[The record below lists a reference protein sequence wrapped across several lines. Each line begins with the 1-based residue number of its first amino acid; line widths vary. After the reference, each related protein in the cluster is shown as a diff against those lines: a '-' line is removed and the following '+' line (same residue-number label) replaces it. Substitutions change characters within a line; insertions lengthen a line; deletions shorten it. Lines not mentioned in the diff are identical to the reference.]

1 MIEIKSNMVYCVISF
16 LETDMK
22 NTIELTQTTF
32 ARLELLAK
40 GFDTPE
46 AVIIRLLDN
55 GEGRTETK
63 PTLHFQP
70 IDENEFKQKLI
81 ESKEAEVVIY
91 KSDATRE
98 VLRWR
103 ANRLS
108 ESSNLRGNLWSGLLR
123 GWKSKN
129 IKSVE
134 LSILPQGINLPDDDI
149 EQRKSLAQELELT
162 FDEVSRLN
170 YEISENTSNDGLLY
184 SYIVQFD
191 DNCDKEILARVEG
204 LDDNLWVNVSSSVF
218 N

>member
-1 MIEIKSNMVYCVISF
+1 
-16 LETDMK
+16 MK

-32 ARLELLAK
+32 SRLEQLAK

-55 GEGRTETK
+55 IDGRTETK
-63 PTLHFQP
+63 PTLHFDP
-70 IDENEFKQKLI
+70 SDESEFKLRLI

-91 KSDATRE
+91 KNDETRE
-98 VLRWR
+98 IVTWK

-123 GWKSKN
+123 GWKSKK

-134 LSILPQGINLPDDDI
+134 LSILPQGINLPDDDT
-149 EQRKSLAQELELT
+149 EKRKSLAQELGLT
-162 FDEVSRLN
+162 FN
-170 YEISENTSNDGLLY
+170 EISQLDYDISEDSSDDGLIY

-191 DNCDKEILARVEG
+191 ENCDKEILARIEG
-204 LDDNLWVNVSSSVF
+204 LDNHLGINVSNSVID
-218 N
+218 